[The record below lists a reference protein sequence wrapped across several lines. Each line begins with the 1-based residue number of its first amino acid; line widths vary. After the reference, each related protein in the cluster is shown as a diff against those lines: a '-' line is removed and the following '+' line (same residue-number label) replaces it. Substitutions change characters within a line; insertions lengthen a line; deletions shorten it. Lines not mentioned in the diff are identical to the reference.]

1 MERSA
6 LVGLLALAVMP
17 GLLPGQSTVGC
28 FEAYKSYLEGL
39 KQRKISPE
47 QRKALHRWAM
57 RAYDAC
63 EAGDEQDATSLF
75 DRLQR
80 MPF

>member
-63 EAGDEQDATSLF
+63 ESGDVPDVQGLF
-75 DRLQR
+75 EKLDRER
-80 MPF
+80 F

>member
-1 MERSA
+1 MA
-6 LVGLLALAVMP
+6 L
-17 GLLPGQSTVGC
+17 
-28 FEAYKSYLEGL
+28 
-39 KQRKISPE
+39 
-47 QRKALHRWAM
+47 